1 MVARQTHYLEV
12 EGSSPSP
19 APIIHKGVFMK
30 TLEDFK
36 KEIKKA
42 KTKDE
47 LHKISYEAMLQDSK
61 PIDVERLA
69 TGGKPRTLYSKVI
82 SFCIKRE
89 VELGLIKA

>member
-42 KTKDE
+42 K
-47 LHKISYEAMLQDSK
+47 IA
-61 PIDVERLA
+61 
-69 TGGKPRTLYSKVI
+69 
-82 SFCIKRE
+82 
-89 VELGLIKA
+89 